1 MLFPDPDVRA
11 GRHRSDRLPH
21 SRDTGKGHE
30 CIPFVTASSAVVQI
44 QVLTVLCIFLSLSPP
59 FSHLSLLLLLM
70 LFSFPLAICFFT
82 PLHLGLCVTV
92 FYLPH
97 SLHLFFPLSLTP
109 ALPSSLHR
117 PLPLI
122 PSSNSCRPSTFLSM
136 LPRGCPWPL
145 TPPACLTRDWLW
157 EAALGCWPCPGP
169 LGPSWPLKTNEPI
182 WRPWRQPPQPSTTE
196 V

>member
-1 MLFPDPDVRA
+1 MHSLCNGLFGCGADP
-11 GRHRSDRLPH
+11 SLN
-21 SRDTGKGHE
+21 
-30 CIPFVTASSAVVQI
+30 CVVY
-44 QVLTVLCIFLSLSPP
+44 FSLSLSP
-59 FSHLSLLLLLM
+59 FLSSLSPPPPDALFISSGYLFLHSTPSRPLCHCLL
-70 LFSFPLAICFFT
+70 SPT
-82 PLHLGLCVTV
+82 
-92 FYLPH
+92 LP
-97 SLHLFFPLSLTP
+97 SSFFPLSLTP